1 MEQMGRILKQGDY
14 YTYRNL
20 YITVT
25 KLDDHR
31 IESAQIKVL
40 EPETVE
46 EN

>member
-1 MEQMGRILKQGDY
+1 MEQMGRIPKQRDHFAY
-14 YTYRNL
+14 KNL
-20 YITVT
+20 CITVT

-40 EPETVE
+40 EPETAG

>member
-1 MEQMGRILKQGDY
+1 MEQMGCIPKQGDY

-20 YITVT
+20 CITVT